1 MINIAVRNKLNRD
14 LKIAFRFFWLV
25 AGAAIV
31 ATGLEIFLV
40 PNSIIDGG
48 VVGISI
54 IASHVTRLPLG
65 LLLVLLNVPFLFVGY
80 KHIGK
85 TFVVSTFVGVASLA
99 LFVTLLHPVPRLT
112 GDLLLASI
120 FGGVLVGAGVG
131 IIIKNGGSLDG
142 TEILAILAHR
152 TKGFSIG
159 EVVMFFNVFI
169 LGSAGLVF
177 GWDRA
182 MYSLIAYFVAF
193 RTIDVVI
200 DGLDE
205 SKSVTI
211 ISNKPSEISEAILA
225 RLGRG
230 VTHVYGKGGYSKEDK
245 EILYCIVTRLE
256 LAKLKSII
264 QEIDDSAFVAIED
277 VHEVLGGGFRK
288 RAIH

>member
-1 MINIAVRNKLNRD
+1 MRIIASKNRRD
-14 LKIAFRFFWLV
+14 KELRTIFRFCWLII
-25 AGAAIV
+25 GAAIS
-31 ATGLEIFLV
+31 ATGLEIFLI

-54 IASHVTRLPLG
+54 ITSHLTKIPIG
-65 LLLVLLNVPFLFVGY
+65 AYLVALNFPFLFMGY

-85 TFVVSTFVGVASLA
+85 TFVISTFIGVTALAS
-99 LFVTLLHPVPRLT
+99 FVTLLHPVPGVT
-112 GDLLLASI
+112 EDLLLAAI
-120 FGGVLVGAGVG
+120 FGGVLVGTGVG

-142 TEILAILAHR
+142 TEIVAILAHR
-152 TKGFSIG
+152 TRGFSIG
-159 EVVMFFNVFI
+159 EVIMFFNIFI

-182 MYSLIAYFVAF
+182 MYSLIAYYVAY

-211 ISNKPSEISEAILA
+211 ISSKPEEISAAILA

-230 VTHVYGKGGYSKEDK
+230 LTHVYGKGGYSKEDK

-264 QEIDDSAFVAIED
+264 QELDDNAFVAIEN
-277 VHEVLGGGFRK
+277 VHEVLGGGFHK

>member
-1 MINIAVRNKLNRD
+1 M
-14 LKIAFRFFWLV
+14 AFRLFWLV
-25 AGAAIV
+25 IGSAIV

-40 PNSIIDGG
+40 PNFIIDGG

-54 IASHVTRLPLG
+54 IISHLTKLPLG
-65 LLLVLLNVPFLFVGY
+65 LFLVALNVPFLFLGY
-80 KHIGK
+80 KYIGK
-85 TFVVSTFVGVASLA
+85 TFVISTFTGVTTLA

-112 GDLLLASI
+112 GDLLLAAI
-120 FGGVLVGAGVG
+120 FGGVLVGTGVG

-211 ISNKPSEISEAILA
+211 ISNKPNEISEAILA

-230 VTHVYGKGGYSKEDK
+230 LTHVYGKGGYSKEDK

-288 RAIH
+288 KAIH